1 MVLAVPAVRP
11 PIGAPPSPGRSSRGH
26 EVEMVEF
33 RGLLPAQPAE
43 FLGQLSESDRR
54 DVYALLGT
62 FKEVRGLVGAGR
74 LLHTYLKE
82 GPLAAARGRI
92 TFREFIEEKSEILQ
106 AIYALRQRINR
117 AAEEVCLILP
127 RIPNARTE
135 EMSRANVAVA
145 RVS

>member
-1 MVLAVPAVRP
+1 MKAAVGLEGAKGPQVRVLPNR
-11 PIGAPPSPGRSSRGH
+11 GR
-26 EVEMVEF
+26 EVQMVEY
-33 RGLLPAQPAE
+33 RGLLPAQPAG
-43 FLGQLSESDRR
+43 FLGQLSESERR

-92 TFREFIEEKSEILQ
+92 SFREFAQEKAEILQ
-106 AIYALRQRINR
+106 AIFALRQKINR
-117 AAEEVCLILP
+117 AAEDVCLILP
-127 RIPNARTE
+127 RIPQLRKE
-135 EMSRANVAVA
+135 EMPREYR

>member
-1 MVLAVPAVRP
+1 MVAALALAPAVRP
-11 PIGAPPSPGRSSRGH
+11 PVGGPTVPGRSSRGH

-33 RGLLPAQPAE
+33 RGMLPAQPAE
-43 FLGQLSESDRR
+43 FLGALSESDRR

-82 GPLAAARGRI
+82 APLAAARGRI
-92 TFREFIEEKSEILQ
+92 TFREFLEEKDGILQ
-106 AIYALRQRINR
+106 AIFALRQRINR

-127 RIPNARTE
+127 RIPSPNARG
-135 EMSRANVAVA
+135 MSRA
-145 RVS
+145 

>member
-1 MVLAVPAVRP
+1 MKAAVGLEGAKGPQVRVLPN
-11 PIGAPPSPGRSSRGH
+11 RGH
-26 EVEMVEF
+26 EVQMVEY
-33 RGLLPAQPAE
+33 RGLLPAQPAG
-43 FLGQLSESDRR
+43 FLGQLSESERR

-92 TFREFIEEKSEILQ
+92 SFREFAQEKAEILQ
-106 AIYALRQRINR
+106 AIFALRQKINR
-117 AAEEVCLILP
+117 AAEDVCLILP
-127 RIPNARTE
+127 RIPQLRKE
-135 EMSRANVAVA
+135 EMPREYR